1 MTAQPARPLAVDDG
15 RPSGLKA
22 VSHIIAVSSCKGG
35 THPSLRAS
43 ASLPW
48 GAELPCTRDGSCE
61 HLAGALS
68 QSRMHRNPFR
78 ASPPGVFCVR

>member
-35 THPSLRAS
+35 VHPLLR

-48 GAELPCTRDGSCE
+48 GVCA
-61 HLAGALS
+61 ALH
-68 QSRMHRNPFR
+68 QDQQT
-78 ASPPGVFCVR
+78 

>member
-35 THPSLRAS
+35 AHTLLEPLPLRATLPPQRWKAS
-43 ASLPW
+43 AMQSNVCCRATL
-48 GAELPCTRDGSCE
+48 TR
-61 HLAGALS
+61 
-68 QSRMHRNPFR
+68 
-78 ASPPGVFCVR
+78 SP